1 MAHELNS
8 KKVTHA
14 WTMYDWANS
23 VYSLTIATAVFPPY
37 YDSVSKAASIAQQGT
52 DAAPYML
59 NFLGFKVV
67 NSALYSYVLSISFL
81 LVALISPLL
90 SGIADAC
97 SNKKFFM
104 KLFCYTGSLA
114 CISMFFFTKTTVY
127 LGLFLFTVS
136 LIGFAGSIVFYNAFL
151 PEIATEDMFDRL
163 SARGF
168 SLGYIGSVILLL
180 INLTTIMKPE
190 WFFPVEATIKNLVNG
205 GLSVAEATP
214 KVTDYYQQLATRLS
228 FVSVGIW
235 WAGFAQITFKHV
247 PETTLTSNSKNE
259 KIFAKGFK
267 ELKKVFTEIRLPS
280 NKVIRTYL
288 IAFFFTSMG
297 VQTVMYV
304 ASLFGSYELKL
315 PTADLIVL
323 VIIIQL
329 IATVGAWLFSRIS
342 EKKGN
347 IFSLIIMIIIWLFIC
362 LMAYFVQNKI
372 QFYILGALV
381 GTVMGGIQSLLRST
395 YAKLIPDTST
405 NHASYFSFYDVC
417 EKLAIVF
424 GTLVF
429 GLLLDITGSMR
440 SSVIAL
446 GLFFILGLLFISRIK
461 NFKEVHP

>member
-1 MAHELNS
+1 MATELNN
-8 KKVTHA
+8 KKVTNA
-14 WTMYDWANS
+14 WSMYDWANS
-23 VYSLTIATAVFPPY
+23 VFSLTIATAVFPPY
-37 YDSVSKAASIAQQGT
+37 YESVSKAASIKQQGT
-52 DAAPYML
+52 DAAPYLL

-67 NSALYSYVLSISFL
+67 NTALYSYVLSISFL
-81 LVALISPLL
+81 LVAVISPLL
-90 SGIADAC
+90 SGIADARG
-97 SNKKFFM
+97 NKKFFM
-104 KLFCYTGSLA
+104 KLFCSTGALA
-114 CISMFFFTKTTVY
+114 CMGMFFFTSDTVY
-127 LGLFLFTVS
+127 LGLILFTIS
-136 LIGFAGSIVFYNAFL
+136 LVGFAGSIVFYNAFL

-190 WFFPVEATIKNLVNG
+190 WFFPVEAKIKNLAAG
-205 GLSVAEATP
+205 GLSLADATQEATG
-214 KVTDYYQQLATRLS
+214 YYQQLATRLS

-247 PETTLTSNSKNE
+247 PEPTIAAKNNGD
-259 KIFAKGFK
+259 KVFSKGFD
-267 ELKKVFTEIRLPS
+267 ELKKVLNEIRLPS
-280 NKVIRTYL
+280 NKIIRTYL

-329 IATVGAWLFSRIS
+329 IAVVGAWLFSRIS

-347 IFSLIIMIIIWLFIC
+347 IFSLIIMIVIWLLIC
-362 LMAYFVQNKI
+362 LIAYLVQNKT
-372 QFYILGALV
+372 QFYVLGALV
-381 GTVMGGIQSLLRST
+381 GIVMGGIQSLLRST

-429 GLLLDITGSMR
+429 GLLLDLTGSMR